1 MSEQNTENITKL
13 DSNFELI
20 FDYHHVL
27 PDINFN
33 GHCLI
38 NNNISVPN
46 KVVNLHISYILSP
59 WLRNLK
65 TGFTLNNCLFGS
77 VNVTKNADL
86 DKYMYSGYGIGF
98 DSRSEFSLP
107 DGSIEKNVITFGAN
121 MSSSVHIDNKYIY
134 LSY

>member
-1 MSEQNTENITKL
+1 M
-13 DSNFELI
+13 
-20 FDYHHVL
+20 
-27 PDINFN
+27 
-33 GHCLI
+33 I
-38 NNNISVPN
+38 NNNISAPN

-134 LSY
+134 ILVTSEGPTRESNDTTTLTAEAEYLIYFKQSGKRFV

>member
-13 DSNFELI
+13 DSDFALI

-38 NNNISVPN
+38 NNISVPN
-46 KVVNLHISYILSP
+46 KVVNLHISYKLSP
-59 WLRNLK
+59 WLRNLN
-65 TGFTLNNCLFGS
+65 TGFTLNNGLFGS
-77 VNVTKNADL
+77 VNVTTNADL
-86 DKYMYSGYGIGF
+86 DKYIYSGYGIGF

-107 DGSIEKNVITFGAN
+107 DGSIEYQYFW
-121 MSSSVHIDNKYIY
+121 S
-134 LSY
+134 